1 MRLDKYRNI
10 RWFALSLLVVAV
22 FLMFTDVDNRWA
34 VVLIVIAFLIGAN
47 AIDKKQKEY
56 LNERI
61 NGLEKRITKFE
72 SEHK

>member
-1 MRLDKYRNI
+1 M
-10 RWFALSLLVVAV
+10 LVVAV
-22 FLMFTDVDNRWA
+22 FLMFINVDSRWA

-47 AIDKKQKEY
+47 AIDKGQKEY

-61 NGLEKRITKFE
+61 NELERRITKFE

>member
-1 MRLDKYRNI
+1 M
-10 RWFALSLLVVAV
+10 LSFLAVAIFLL
-22 FLMFTDVDNRWA
+22 FTDVDKNWA

-47 AIDKKQKEY
+47 AIDKRQKEY

-61 NGLEKRITKFE
+61 NELEKRITKFE

>member
-1 MRLDKYRNI
+1 MKLDKYRNI
-10 RWFALSLLVVAV
+10 RWVVLFLLVVAV
-22 FLMFTDVDNRWA
+22 FLMFTNVDNRWA
-34 VVLIVIAFLIGAN
+34 FALIVIAFLIGAN

-61 NGLEKRITKFE
+61 NDLEKRITKFE